1 MDNIIRM
8 EDQFIDMEE
17 MYYPSDDEAEES
29 LYLFT
34 ALKPDSGFQCSWSTN
49 GHGLR
54 LDPGIAVTYV
64 ATFPKSDH
72 IIRNG
77 HGHPKIISGT
87 VLDIIDADQ
96 CVRIKPSDSSN
107 EVIIHWDMV
116 VSREDNST
124 HRSLPLAL
132 TGTNEDDIIERDPR
146 KDNSWMFHRTLEV
159 GPCLKNQIQG
169 MKDRHILRVLE
180 ENSMVSE
187 PVRKGTLAALAFES
201 LKDGISTF
209 ATQKRCSF
217 FTAASGSGLLH
228 S

>member
-1 MDNIIRM
+1 
-8 EDQFIDMEE
+8 
-17 MYYPSDDEAEES
+17 
-29 LYLFT
+29 
-34 ALKPDSGFQCSWSTN
+34 
-49 GHGLR
+49 
-54 LDPGIAVTYV
+54 
-64 ATFPKSDH
+64 
-72 IIRNG
+72 
-77 HGHPKIISGT
+77 
-87 VLDIIDADQ
+87 
-96 CVRIKPSDSSN
+96 
-107 EVIIHWDMV
+107 MV

-146 KDNSWMFHRTLEV
+146 KDNSWMIRRTLEV

-187 PVRKGTLAALAFES
+187 PVLKGTLAALAFES